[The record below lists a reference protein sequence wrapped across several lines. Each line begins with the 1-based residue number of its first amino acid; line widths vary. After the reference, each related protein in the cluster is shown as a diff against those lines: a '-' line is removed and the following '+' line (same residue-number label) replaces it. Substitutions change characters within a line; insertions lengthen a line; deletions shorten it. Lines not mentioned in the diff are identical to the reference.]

1 MKPAVRT
8 ALIGTAALS
17 AIAAIGVAAFPWG
30 LLRGEAE
37 RRLSNHYGRA
47 VQIASL
53 ERVDSFSWTPRLRIA
68 GLTIPQAAWAGTG
81 PMVAIRNAEFD
92 LSLPA
97 LLTGSTRLRDVR
109 VDGLR
114 LDFVRAAD
122 GRESWKGTKAKASAG
137 GGGGPLIDGLS
148 ITDGRLIY
156 RDAKRDRTLNAALTV
171 GAGGLKLDGSGTVLG
186 APVRMTASGPT
197 VTGTSPWPFQA
208 DIAGAALTMR
218 AKGRMDRPLDI
229 RHMALTVSARA
240 ANLSYVDAIIEA
252 GLPRTQPVRLS
263 AQARRD
269 GTDWTVTELNGSIG
283 RSHIAGGATIRKR
296 DGRSI
301 IEGDVYS
308 RQFDFDD
315 LSDARGRAIAAA
327 KRAKAGPRVFPD
339 TAIDLHNVART
350 DGRLTLKAD
359 KLLWPGPSPFRS
371 LSGTLDLQRSL
382 VRIDDLRLGLR
393 HGTMAGSFR
402 VDQRSG
408 RPVMTMALHLD
419 NGRLIDF
426 APNTQVDGRLDG
438 RLRLTGTGRTIRAA
452 VARSDGRIGIV
463 ARNGT
468 LPARTAALLGQDLL
482 KGLTLDKAKQASLR
496 CAIVRLDVRGGMG
509 TANPILID
517 TTRARTDISGTVNLN
532 GERLMLSMRGTG
544 KQDSALKL
552 HGPITI
558 GGTLKQPEIALP
570 EGGPVGN
577 ILKSIGRAMDGK
589 KEPVAGDADCV
600 TLAKRAIA
608 VG

>member
-1 MKPAVRT
+1 MTPAVRT

-17 AIAAIGVAAFPWG
+17 AFTAIGLAAFPWSM
-30 LLRGEAE
+30 LRGEAE
-37 RRLSNHYGRA
+37 RRLSDHYGRS
-47 VQIASL
+47 VRIASL
-53 ERVDSFSWTPRLRIA
+53 ERLDAFSLSPRLRIRD
-68 GLTIPQAAWAGTG
+68 LTIPQADWAGPGST
-81 PMVAIRNAEFD
+81 VAIRQADFGV
-92 LSLPA
+92 SLPA
-97 LLTGSTRLRDVR
+97 LLTGRARLRDVR
-109 VDGLR
+109 VDGMR
-114 LDFVRAAD
+114 LDFVRSAD
-122 GRESWKGTKAKASAG
+122 GRESWKGVKAKASSASG
-137 GGGGPLIDGLS
+137 SGPMIDGLS
-148 ITDGRLIY
+148 IADGRLIY

-171 GAGGLKLDGSGTVLG
+171 DSGGLKLDGSGTVLG

-252 GLPRTQPVRLS
+252 GLPRTQPVRLA

-269 GTDWTVTELNGSIG
+269 GTDWAVTALNGNIG

-371 LSGTLDLQRSL
+371 LSGTLDLQHSL
-382 VRIDDLRLGLR
+382 LRIDDLKLGLS

-408 RPVMTMALHLD
+408 RPVMTMALHLN
-419 NGRLIDF
+419 NGRLTDF

-452 VARSDGRIGIV
+452 IARSNGQIGIV
-463 ARNGT
+463 ARNGA

-496 CAIVRLDVRGGMG
+496 CAIVRLEVRGGMA

-517 TTRARTDISGTVNLN
+517 TTRARTDISGSVNLN
-532 GERLMLSMRGTG
+532 GEHMMLTMRGTG

-558 GGTLKQPEIALP
+558 GGTLKQPQIALP
-570 EGGPVGN
+570 KGGPVGT

-589 KEPVAGDADCV
+589 KEPVAGDAACGAL
-600 TLAKRAIA
+600 TKRAMA

>member
-17 AIAAIGVAAFPWG
+17 AFAAIGLAAFPWG
-30 LLRGEAE
+30 MLRGEAE
-37 RRLSNHYGRA
+37 RRLSDQYGRA
-47 VQIASL
+47 VKLAAL
-53 ERVDSFSWTPRLRIA
+53 ERVDVFSFSPRLRIR
-68 GLTIPQAAWAGTG
+68 GLTIPQASWAGSGST
-81 PMVAIRNAEFD
+81 VAIRQAEFD

-97 LLTGSTRLRDVR
+97 LLTGSTQLRDVR

-122 GRESWKGTKAKASAG
+122 GRESWKGTKTKTSAG
-137 GGGGPLIDGLS
+137 GRGPVIDGLR
-148 ITDGRLIY
+148 ITDGRLLY

-171 GAGGLKLDGSGTVLG
+171 GPGGLKLDGHGTVLG
-186 APVRMTASGPT
+186 APVRMTASGPSA
-197 VTGTSPWPFQA
+197 TGSAAWPFRA
-208 DIAGAALTMR
+208 DIAGEALTMH
-218 AKGRMDRPLDI
+218 AQGTMDRPLDI
-229 RHMALTVSARA
+229 RHMALTVTARA

-263 AQARRD
+263 ARARRE
-269 GTDWTVTELNGSIG
+269 GSDWTVTGLNGSIG
-283 RSHIAGGATIRKR
+283 RSHIEGSATIRKR
-296 DGRSI
+296 DGRSLI
-301 IEGDVYS
+301 DGHVHS
-308 RQFDFDD
+308 RQLDFDD
-315 LSDARGRAIAAA
+315 LSDARGRSIAAA

-359 KLLWPGPSPFRS
+359 RLLWPGPSPFRS
-371 LSGTLDLQRSL
+371 LSGTLDLQHSL
-382 VRIDDLRLGLR
+382 LRIDDLRLGLT
-393 HGTMAGSFR
+393 HGTMQGSFR

-408 RPVMTMALHLD
+408 RPVMTMALELRD
-419 NGRLIDF
+419 GRLIDF
-426 APNTQVDGRLDG
+426 APDTQVHGRLDG

-452 VARSDGRIGIV
+452 VARSDGPVAIV
-463 ARNGT
+463 ARDGA

-509 TANPILID
+509 SANPILID
-517 TTRARTDISGTVNLN
+517 TTRARTDISGRVNLD
-532 GERLMLSMRGTG
+532 GERMMLAMRGTA

-552 HGPITI
+552 QGPITI
-558 GGTLKQPEIALP
+558 AGTLKQPQIALP

-589 KEPVAGDADCV
+589 REPVAADAACGV
-600 TLAKRAIA
+600 LAKRAMA

>member
-1 MKPAVRT
+1 LKPAVRT

-17 AIAAIGVAAFPWG
+17 AFAAIGLAAFPWG
-30 LLRGEAE
+30 MLRGQAE
-37 RRLSNHYGRA
+37 RRLSDHYGRP
-47 VQIASL
+47 VKIAAL
-53 ERVDSFSWTPRLRIA
+53 ERVDSFSFSPRLRIR
-68 GLTIPQAAWAGTG
+68 GLTIPQAIWAGSGST
-81 PMVAIRNAEFD
+81 VAIRQAEFD

-97 LLTGSTRLRDVR
+97 LLTGSTRLRHVR

-122 GRESWKGTKAKASAG
+122 GRESWKGTTTKRSAG
-137 GGGGPLIDGLS
+137 GSGPMIDGLRIS
-148 ITDGRLIY
+148 DGRLLY
-156 RDAKRDRTLNAALTV
+156 RDAKRDRTLNAALIV
-171 GAGGLKLDGSGTVLG
+171 DPGGLKLDGNGTVLG
-186 APVRMTASGPT
+186 TPVRMTASGPS
-197 VTGTSPWPFQA
+197 VTGTATWPFKA
-208 DIAGAALTMR
+208 DIAGEAITMR
-218 AKGRMDRPLDI
+218 AQGRMDRPLDI
-229 RHMALTVSARA
+229 RHMAMTVTARA

-252 GLPRTQPVRLS
+252 GLPRTQPLKLS
-263 AQARRD
+263 AKARRD
-269 GTDWTVTELNGSIG
+269 GSDWTVSQLNGSIG

-359 KLLWPGPSPFRS
+359 RLLWPGPSPFRS
-371 LSGTLDLQRSL
+371 LSGTLELQRSL
-382 VRIDDLRLGLR
+382 LRIDDLKLGLG
-393 HGTMAGSFR
+393 HGAMTGSFR
-402 VDQRSG
+402 VEQRSG
-408 RPVMTMALHLD
+408 RPVMTMALRLD

-452 VARSDGRIGIV
+452 MARSNGQIGIV
-463 ARNGT
+463 ARNGA

-517 TTRARTDISGTVNLN
+517 TTRARTDIGGTVNLN

-544 KQDSALKL
+544 KDDSALKL

-558 GGTLKQPEIALP
+558 GGTLKQPQIALP
-570 EGGPVGN
+570 ERGPVRT

-589 KEPVAGDADCV
+589 KEPVAGDADCAA
-600 TLAKRAIA
+600 LAKRAMA

>member
-1 MKPAVRT
+1 M
-8 ALIGTAALS
+8 
-17 AIAAIGVAAFPWG
+17 
-30 LLRGEAE
+30 LRGEAE
-37 RRLSNHYGRA
+37 RRLSDHYGRA
-47 VQIASL
+47 VSLAAL
-53 ERVDSFSWTPRLRIA
+53 ERVDVFSFSPRLRIR
-68 GLTIPQAAWAGTG
+68 GLTIPQASWAGSGST
-81 PMVAIRNAEFD
+81 VAIRQAEFD

-122 GRESWKGTKAKASAG
+122 GRESWKGTKAKTSTGAS
-137 GGGGPLIDGLS
+137 GPMIDGLRIS
-148 ITDGRLIY
+148 DGRLLY
-156 RDAKRDRTLNAALTV
+156 RDVKRDRTLNAALTV
-171 GAGGLKLDGSGTVLG
+171 GPGGLKLDGDATVLG
-186 APVRMTASGPT
+186 APVRMTASGPA
-197 VTGTSPWPFQA
+197 VTGSAAWPFQA
-208 DIAGAALTMR
+208 EIAGQALTMR
-218 AKGRMDRPLDI
+218 AQGRMDRPLDL
-229 RHMALTVSARA
+229 RHMALTVTARA
-240 ANLSYVDAIIEA
+240 VNLSYVDAIIEA

-269 GTDWTVTELNGSIG
+269 GSDWTVSQLNGSIG

-296 DGRSI
+296 DGRSLI
-301 IEGDVYS
+301 DGHVHS

-315 LSDARGRAIAAA
+315 LSDARGRSIAAA
-327 KRAKAGPRVFPD
+327 KRARTGPRVFPD

-350 DGRLTLKAD
+350 EGRLTLKAD
-359 KLLWPGPSPFRS
+359 RLLWPAPSPFRS

-382 VRIDDLRLGLR
+382 LRIDDLRLGLT
-393 HGTMAGSFR
+393 HGTMQGSFR

-408 RPVMTMALHLD
+408 RPVMTMALDLR

-426 APNTQVDGRLDG
+426 APDTQVHGRLDG
-438 RLRLTGTGRTIRAA
+438 RLRLTGTGRTIRTA
-452 VARSDGRIGIV
+452 VARSDGHIALV
-463 ARNGT
+463 ARDGA

-509 TANPILID
+509 SANPILID
-517 TTRARTDISGTVNLN
+517 TTRARTDISGRVNLD
-532 GERLMLSMRGTG
+532 GERMMLAMRGTA

-552 HGPITI
+552 QGPITI
-558 GGTLKQPEIALP
+558 AGTLKHPQIALP

-589 KEPVAGDADCV
+589 REPVAADAPCGV
-600 TLAKRAIA
+600 LAKRAMA

>member
-17 AIAAIGVAAFPWG
+17 AFAAIGLAAFPWG
-30 LLRGEAE
+30 MLRGEAE
-37 RRLSNHYGRA
+37 RRLSDQYGRA
-47 VQIASL
+47 VKLAAL
-53 ERVDSFSWTPRLRIA
+53 ERVDAFSFSPRLRIR
-68 GLTIPQAAWAGTG
+68 GLTIAQADWAGSGST
-81 PMVAIRNAEFD
+81 VAIRQAEFD

-97 LLTGSTRLRDVR
+97 LLTGSTRLHDVR

-122 GRESWKGTKAKASAG
+122 GRESWKGTTTKTSAG
-137 GGGGPLIDGLS
+137 GGPMIDGLR
-148 ITDGRLIY
+148 INDGRLLY
-156 RDAKRDRTLNAALTV
+156 RDAKRDRTLDAALTV
-171 GAGGLKLDGSGTVLG
+171 GPGGLKLDGSGTVLG

-197 VTGTSPWPFQA
+197 VTGTAAWPFQA
-208 DIAGAALTMR
+208 DIAGEALTMR
-218 AKGRMDRPLDI
+218 AQGRMDRPLDL
-229 RHMALTVSARA
+229 RHMALTVTARA

-252 GLPRTQPVRLS
+252 GLPRTQPVQLS
-263 AQARRD
+263 AKARRD
-269 GTDWTVTELNGSIG
+269 GSDWTVSQLNGSIG

-296 DGRSI
+296 DGRSM
-301 IEGDVYS
+301 IEGEVHS

-327 KRAKAGPRVFPD
+327 KRATTGPRVFPD

-350 DGRLTLKAD
+350 DGHLTLKAD
-359 KLLWPGPSPFRS
+359 RLLWPGPSPFRS
-371 LSGTLDLQRSL
+371 LSGTLDLQHSL
-382 VRIDDLRLGLR
+382 LRIDDLKLGLT
-393 HGTMAGSFR
+393 HGTMQGSFR

-408 RPVMTMALHLD
+408 RPVMTMALELRD
-419 NGRLIDF
+419 GRLIDF
-426 APNTQVDGRLDG
+426 APDTQVHGRLDG

-452 VARSDGRIGIV
+452 VARSDGHIAIV
-463 ARNGT
+463 ARDGA

-482 KGLTLDKAKQASLR
+482 KGMTLDKAKQASLR

-509 TANPILID
+509 SANPILID
-517 TTRARTDISGTVNLN
+517 TTRARTDISGRVNLD
-532 GERLMLSMRGTG
+532 GERMMLAMRGTA

-552 HGPITI
+552 QGPITI
-558 GGTLKQPEIALP
+558 AGTLKQPQIALP

-589 KEPVAGDADCV
+589 KEPVAADAACGV
-600 TLAKRAIA
+600 LAKRAMA